1 MEDFKR
7 EDHHESYGKIR
18 ISKISGGLSLFDSEV
33 GNGGAILIQI
43 STARLNRGLNHNWI
57 HSDKELVEVYLSPL
71 QWAEA
76 ITTAM
81 NTDGVPCTLNRV
93 MGKTMERTP
102 ENDVIGQFEDEVATG
117 FEQRMKDVVEAEN
130 RIRDILATKGAI
142 KKGELREA
150 YDILNKGLRHFES
163 NMNYTKKCFDE
174 QMDKTVLEAKQQ
186 IHHYVNTTIQE
197 LGIESLKDLQNV
209 KLVGYDKQ
217 E

>member
-7 EDHHESYGKIR
+7 EQHESYGKIR

-33 GNGGAILIQI
+33 GNGGAIQIQI
-43 STARLNRGLNHNWI
+43 STAHLNRDLNHNWI

-81 NTDGVPCTLNRV
+81 NTDGVPCTLSRV

-102 ENDVIGQFEDEVATG
+102 ENDVVGKFEDEVAAG

-150 YDILNKGLRHFES
+150 YDILNKGIRHFES

>member
-7 EDHHESYGKIR
+7 EQHESYGKIR

-33 GNGGAILIQI
+33 GNGGAIQIQI
-43 STARLNRGLNHNWI
+43 STAHLNRDLNHNWI

-81 NTDGVPCTLNRV
+81 NTDGVPCTLNKV

-130 RIRDILATKGAI
+130 RIKDILATKGAI